1 MSTNEDPHNI
11 TEIGYVVCPSS
22 TPVPAGV
29 VPNKTNRFTVHLAR
43 PIDTSKIRGEIEV
56 ALVEISLPHSWAI
69 TFPAKRC
76 EYEVYVA
83 DITQPHQNPVR
94 RRACL
99 PTGTPVK
106 DYGSIE
112 ELLVGLNE
120 RRPRLENIP
129 NQIWAGKFRMS
140 STGKVQLCLFEGE
153 ALEMSSDLA
162 GALGFEQTVFN
173 FIEGKVG
180 DAKGPFPEDGGTM
193 QKEIAQVNVSVTVP
207 REKPNEEFKDAI
219 KFDYEA
225 EELRE
230 EPAAISDTK
239 DNKTQR
245 QGRKRKRRST
255 DEEQQ
260 LPLRAEDEEKN
271 IDAAA
276 DQAETRAIIPPG
288 PGGRQRLKEAARYFF
303 TAPRRGNLHYNTTNL
318 FVYSSI
324 VKATPVG
331 NVSAPLLRTVHV
343 DPRHRGRYLNYNF
356 ERPRYLPLN
365 SSFISAIDFAIH
377 HESGDPVKFAWGRVQ
392 CTLHFRKRRH

>member
-83 DITQPHQNPVR
+83 DITPPHQNPVR

-99 PTGTPVK
+99 PAGTPVK
-106 DYGSIE
+106 DYGSVE

-129 NQIWAGKFRMS
+129 NKIWAGKFRMS

-180 DAKGPFPEDGGTM
+180 D
-193 QKEIAQVNVSVTVP
+193 
-207 REKPNEEFKDAI
+207 
-219 KFDYEA
+219 
-225 EELRE
+225 ELVFL
-230 EPAAISDTK
+230 PQI
-239 DNKTQR
+239 
-245 QGRKRKRRST
+245 
-255 DEEQQ
+255 EQ
-260 LPLRAEDEEKN
+260 PPD
-271 IDAAA
+271 
-276 DQAETRAIIPPG
+276 PG
-288 PGGRQRLKEAARYFF
+288 PVAIFAFG
-303 TAPRRGNLHYNTTNL
+303 
-318 FVYSSI
+318 
-324 VKATPVG
+324 
-331 NVSAPLLRTVHV
+331 
-343 DPRHRGRYLNYNF
+343 HRGQAYL
-356 ERPRYLPLN
+356 ERGIRRRDMVAHRPL
-365 SSFISAIDFAIH
+365 APGTA
-377 HESGDPVKFAWGRVQ
+377 
-392 CTLHFRKRRH
+392 